1 MASQSMLIILVGA
14 VPEYH
19 VEPFTE
25 GVDGD
30 VTQHSVKFTEDV
42 SSIVTEVRDCHQCC
56 ASNKLGLSLLI
67 LSNRKL
73 YFIKSGRTVYVIIVV
88 SGKGST

>member
-1 MASQSMLIILVGA
+1 MLIILVGA

-25 GVDGD
+25 GVDSD

-42 SSIVTEVRDCHQCC
+42 SSIVTEVRDWHQCC
-56 ASNKLGLSLLI
+56 ASNKLGLSLLS
-67 LSNRKL
+67 LSNTNL
-73 YFIKSGRTVYVIIVV
+73 YFYQIITVFILKSLCLDRTADE
-88 SGKGST
+88 

>member
-1 MASQSMLIILVGA
+1 MACQSMLIILVGA

-19 VEPFTE
+19 LELVTD

-30 VTQHSVKFTEDV
+30 ITQSVKFTEDV

-67 LSNRKL
+67 IFSNTDV
-73 YFIKSGRTVYVIIVV
+73 YFISNLEELCIL
-88 SGKGST
+88 